1 MLLPEKFL
9 EWAYFDRVEFVKKL
23 AEGKPAGSRLREP
36 SLLLEGT
43 RHTPVFCTA
52 SMDEKGHITVN
63 GKVVGAGFVLKRKYL
78 EEAVEKFRTHVESYA
93 TMSREEYRRKGVNLL
108 LQLLYLEDRKEA
120 RRRVDFS
127 KISTLE
133 MAKGKPGAAEH
144 TWTNLQRYRG
154 EACFIYYMPPRV
166 SFEVRGDV
174 EVYREGPYHEFVNL
188 VHDCYHRPLASRTDR
203 PWRTSYADIPC
214 VILNVKE
221 VYDNS
226 ATPRG
231 FGIKMT

>member
-9 EWAYFDRVEFVKKL
+9 EWAYFDRVRLIKKL
-23 AEGKPAGSRLREP
+23 IKSRWERGRLPVP
-36 SLLLEGT
+36 SLVF
-43 RHTPVFCTA
+43 RHTPVFCTT

-63 GKVVGAGFVLKRKYL
+63 GKVVGAGFVLKREHL
-78 EEAVEKFRTHVESYA
+78 EEAVEKFRTHVESHA
-93 TMSREEYRRKGVNLL
+93 AMSRREYGRKGLGLL
-108 LQLLYLEDRKEA
+108 LESLYIEDKEEA

-133 MAKGKPGAAEH
+133 LAKGRPGVAEH

-154 EACFIYYMPPRV
+154 EACLIYYMPPII

-174 EVYREGPYHEFVNL
+174 EIHMEGPYHEFVNL
-188 VHDCYHRPLASRTDR
+188 VHDCIHRSVARSNR
-203 PWRTSYADIPC
+203 PCI
-214 VILNVKE
+214 ILNVKE

-226 ATPRG
+226 VTPKG
-231 FGIKMT
+231 FGTRMT